1 MSLCKSQQPT
11 GNLAA
16 APRCHGRAGATEP
29 WARMGTGMGTG
40 MDTGT
45 GARPVLTAH
54 GQTRAPGRSSASSL
68 QVSVRSVQS
77 IPQTSECNNSQE
89 DEKCHKL
96 FTHKRDEKGEGGEE
110 ESMRGR
116 DT

>member
-1 MSLCKSQQPT
+1 MSQLCPQCP
-11 GNLAA
+11 
-16 APRCHGRAGATEP
+16 HGRAC
-29 WARMGTGMGTG
+29 
-40 MDTGT
+40 
-45 GARPVLTAH
+45 
-54 GQTRAPGRSSASSL
+54 GRSGWSAQHSAVGCSSASSL
-68 QVSVRSVQS
+68 QASVRSVQS

-110 ESMRGR
+110 ESLRGR